1 MKINKIKELEEI
13 KWKFMNLEVKII
25 KERMKKDLTEFEIK
39 MFEKEIEE
47 ERKISEKNER
57 MMRFKIEEIKE
68 LEIELKEVESEQTIK
83 KNC

>member
-39 MFEKEIEE
+39 VFGKEIEE
-47 ERKISEKNER
+47 ERKISEKKWKND
-57 MMRFKIEEIKE
+57 EI
-68 LEIELKEVESEQTIK
+68 
-83 KNC
+83 

>member
-39 MFEKEIEE
+39 VFEKEIEE
-47 ERKISEKNER
+47 ERKISEK
-57 MMRFKIEEIKE
+57 K
-68 LEIELKEVESEQTIK
+68 
-83 KNC
+83 

>member
-39 MFEKEIEE
+39 VFEKEIEE
-47 ERKISEKNER
+47 ERKISEKKWKND
-57 MMRFKIEEIKE
+57 EI
-68 LEIELKEVESEQTIK
+68 
-83 KNC
+83 